1 MTRPRHCR
9 FVKGFTLIE
18 LLVTI
23 SLLSIVLL
31 LATQVS
37 QSARNSILLSES
49 RSNADADARRI
60 FGQIDL
66 DLSEILIR
74 PDARI
79 EFETR
84 TGDDRIAFLT
94 GRRGYT
100 SGAVGERMA
109 SLVCYQHDGQ
119 GLLRGSLGD
128 QFNANSGDA
137 LNLDPSV
144 TFPVIAPGSF
154 QSLGS
159 GVLRFEV
166 EYLIKSG
173 NAVILQTAAPRT
185 TEDLKGI
192 VVTLITLD
200 PQRMRSLDATQR
212 TALSGEF
219 PDATDGGTTLER
231 WNDKRDQLAR
241 SGFSRIPRDVLQSV
255 RCYQRTFLS
264 P

>member
-1 MTRPRHCR
+1 MKPSAHPRC
-9 FVKGFTLIE
+9 VKGFTLIE

-31 LATQVS
+31 LATQVA
-37 QSARNSILLSES
+37 QSARNSIQLSES
-49 RSNADADARRI
+49 RSNADAEARHI
-60 FGQIDL
+60 FGQLDL

-84 TGDDRIAFLT
+84 SGDDRIAFLT

-100 SGAVGERMA
+100 AGGIGERMV
-109 SLVCYQHDGQ
+109 SLVNYQHDGQ
-119 GLLRGSLGD
+119 NLLRGSRGS
-128 QFNANSGDA
+128 QFSDSSEDA

-144 TFPVIAPGSF
+144 TFPVIVPGNF
-154 QSLGS
+154 QSLS
-159 GVLRFEV
+159 GGILRFEV
-166 EYLIKSG
+166 EYLIKAE
-173 NAVILQTAAPRT
+173 NAIIVQSTAPKT
-185 TEDLKGI
+185 TENLKGI

-200 PQRMRSLDATQR
+200 LQRLRSLDATQR

-219 PDATDGGTTLER
+219 PDAADGGATLER

-241 SGFSRIPRDVLQSV
+241 KGIPRIPREVLQSI
-255 RCYQRTFLS
+255 RCYQRTFLL